1 MRKRLE
7 TMRNCSTILRAVHQA
22 VVQLPAL
29 SWRAACC
36 SAVGLVLLGGQKSG
50 GWGMLFASSA
60 FAVPSAQA
68 SHVRSGRVSHGANK
82 RLSKHQSSTTA
93 SSALSDGQH
102 GGEMLE
108 QMHIKSG
115 DPLLEELPSGW
126 GVHVLGVGHPQG
138 GKSPKESAT
147 SIEKKTAAR
156 PSGKLTPVVGSSS
169 KSEAGH
175 AAVGGAG
182 LAVAAG
188 DVSSA
193 SQKEGHIPAATVPSR
208 NRILIPVPGQMGIA
222 AYQSG
227 DRLII
232 LVDGRHPMDVSALHG
247 DGMFAQLAVTPLPDM
262 TLIALPVPDTRALY
276 LSQQSNGWVLGDQP
290 PPVVDYTDRREIS
303 PTLREDGLYFPMRKP
318 GRVFSV
324 VDPVSNTPLLVGTT
338 VLDDGGMLSL
348 RRGRDYDVWPSLEGI
363 VIAQHD
369 PPQVTMK
376 VVAKGDLLQRADGQP
391 LADMD
396 RAIYASD
403 VDLNWL
409 GLKNLT
415 VEQARERYRRA
426 LVAAA
431 DSTPGQRFKRR
442 FEAAQAALG
451 VGAFPD
457 ARAIMDVALEDDPEE
472 AFRPDVRFF
481 LAATDLLTGQM
492 KGASQLMQQ
501 WPEQAMRAT
510 KLWQGLYEAMAG
522 GKDDEAARLLAR
534 DMPRLMNYPEPLRA
548 TLLPLA
554 AEEIARHGGPAEWHA
569 LDHLPEGSVYRF
581 AQAVRALR
589 SGREDEAIH
598 LLEDLS
604 VDKDPVVAEKAMEE
618 GVALSLRDGHITP
631 EKAARQYA
639 SLLPDARLA
648 GRDGVVNMLRAGA
661 NIRAKKW
668 EDALQALSQVEGT
681 PLQQEPARVQALLGK
696 ALTGLV
702 EDLPKSSSGG
712 QAAQNEAGLVRG
724 AALMRAYLPDLMAS
738 DQKGDLLLSYGQLLG
753 RLGLADKAGEAMT
766 TAIPMMTDPQRRA
779 AGGDAL
785 AENEI
790 QRGLFDDASATLGRT
805 APTPMPPQE
814 AMVRN
819 RIMARMMAASGKPEV
834 ALYLLSAD
842 QSPQAAD
849 MRARIHEGREEWSP
863 AVADLRNMVEQLLPE
878 QGALSV
884 SQQLLALRLASDA
897 SRAGDVGA
905 LNWIKSR
912 VGERP
917 FEGDAGR
924 MFHLLVSPEEDE

>member
-1 MRKRLE
+1 MRERNDM
-7 TMRNCSTILRAVHQA
+7 MRDCSTMMRAVRKA
-22 VVQLPAL
+22 VRRLPVL
-29 SWRAACC
+29 GWRTACYG
-36 SAVGLVLLGGQKSG
+36 AVGMLLIGGYDGGSRRVLL
-50 GWGMLFASSA
+50 ASSA
-60 FAVPSAQA
+60 FAVPSSPHAHSARITRGAKHQRKAAA
-68 SHVRSGRVSHGANK
+68 SHHAENVANSET
-82 RLSKHQSSTTA
+82 L
-93 SSALSDGQH
+93 G
-102 GGEMLE
+102 
-108 QMHIKSG
+108 QMHIKPG
-115 DPLLEELPSGW
+115 DPLLDELPAGW
-126 GVHVLGVGHPQG
+126 GVHVLGVGGPQG
-138 GKSPKESAT
+138 GKAPKESSTHSVKKVVRPPHTIQPAEVTAT
-147 SIEKKTAAR
+147 KPEGHPAA
-156 PSGKLTPVVGSSS
+156 
-169 KSEAGH
+169 AG
-175 AAVGGAG
+175 AVG
-182 LAVAAG
+182 LAAG
-188 DVSSA
+188 VGDA
-193 SQKEGHIPAATVPSR
+193 SVPSQAVGHIPAATASSR

-232 LVDGRHPMDVSALHG
+232 LVDGRHPMDIAALRG
-247 DGMFAQLAVTPLPDM
+247 DGMFAQLSVTALPDVTM
-262 TLIALPVPDTRALY
+262 ITLPVPDTRALY

-290 PPVVDYTDRREIS
+290 PPAVDYTDRREIS

-324 VDPVSNTPLLVGTT
+324 EDPVSNTPLLVGTT

-348 RRGRDYDVWPSLEGI
+348 RRGVDYDVWPSLEGI

-376 VVAKGDLLQRADGQP
+376 AVAKGDLLQRADGRP
-391 LADMD
+391 LSDLD

-415 VEQARERYRRA
+415 PAQARERYRHA
-426 LVAAA
+426 LIAAA
-431 DSTPGQRFKRR
+431 DSTPGERFKKR

-451 VGAFPD
+451 VGIFPE

-501 WPEQAMRAT
+501 WPEQAIRAT
-510 KLWQGLYEAMAG
+510 KLWQGLYEALAG
-522 GKDDEAARLLAR
+522 GKDSEAAHLLAR
-534 DMPRLMNYPEPLRA
+534 DMPRLMNYPEPLRSF
-548 TLLPLA
+548 LLPIA
-554 AEEIARHGGPAEWHA
+554 AETIARHGGPAEWHA
-569 LDHLPEGSVYRF
+569 LDHLPEGSAYQF
-581 AQAVRALR
+581 AKAVRALR

-604 VDKDPVVAEKAMEE
+604 VDKDPIVAEKAMEE
-618 GVALSLRDGHITP
+618 GIALSVRDGHIDS

-668 EDALQALSQVEGT
+668 EAALQALNQVEDT
-681 PLQQEPARVQALLGK
+681 PLQQDPARIQVLLGK
-696 ALTGLV
+696 ALTGLMQ
-702 EDLPKSSSGG
+702 DLPHGASAG
-712 QAAQNEAGLVRG
+712 QSPQDEAALVRG
-724 AALMRAYLPDLMAS
+724 AALMRAYLPDLLPS
-738 DQKGDLLLSYGQLLG
+738 DQKGTLQLSYGQLLG

-766 TAIPMMTDPQRRA
+766 TAIPMITDPQKRA
-779 AGGDAL
+779 AGGDML

-790 QRGLFDDASATLGRT
+790 KRGLFDEASATLAQT
-805 APTPMPPQE
+805 APNPMPPQE
-814 AMVRN
+814 AAERN
-819 RIMARMMAASGKPEV
+819 RIMARMAAASGKPEI

-842 QSPQAAD
+842 QSSQGAD
-849 MRARIHEGREEWSP
+849 MRARLHENREEWP
-863 AVADLRNMVEQLLPE
+863 AAIADLRGMVEHDLPE
-878 QGALSV
+878 QGALDV
-884 SQQLLALRLASDA
+884 PQQLLALRFASDA
-897 SRAGDVGA
+897 SRAGDVGM
-905 LNWIKSR
+905 LNWIKNR

-924 MFHLLVSPEEDE
+924 MFQLLVSPEQD